1 MNIINE
7 IKTKM
12 AEAITIPSDER
23 SLTLSEKIALKNII
37 EIAKERLWLHDS
49 FSAVDYDYSKFET
62 DLDDTTI
69 DSIKNSIKLMETYL
83 LKNSLNE

>member
-12 AEAITIPSDER
+12 ADAITFPAEEA

-37 EIAKERLWLHDS
+37 EVAKERLWLHDS
-49 FSAVDYDYSKFET
+49 FSAVDYDYSNFDS
-62 DLDDTTI
+62 DLDDNSVA
-69 DSIKNSIKLMETYL
+69 SIKNSIKLMETYL
-83 LKNSLNE
+83 LENSTKG